1 MHSFAGL
8 FLAATLAVSAI
19 AHAAEQP
26 AAGYPSRAVRI
37 ILPLSAGG
45 SADAITRLVG
55 YIFANA
61 FAQPVVVDSRPGQER
76 TLNEAA
82 PDGT

>member
-1 MHSFAGL
+1 VPGRLSL
-8 FLAATLAVSAI
+8 KAI
-19 AHAAEQP
+19 
-26 AAGYPSRAVRI
+26 RI
-37 ILPLSAGG
+37 VLPLSAGG